1 MSKWEEYLDFLDQ
14 SRYSVEVLTS
24 NLAPDETTCNLSAV
38 KVDELSYELWGFQ
51 QKILD
56 KMGRSNLILGLP
68 TGLGKTYLAGAY
80 LKRESVQQEIR
91 VLFLVPTVPLGV
103 QQTLFARRMLNVEE
117 AYMVSGKIAPKKRK
131 ELKVWN
137 NPFVVT
143 TPQTFAHDFLE
154 PYSAQ
159 LEEARGKEDPVPSLT
174 KVFRGF
180 EFPFDVVVA
189 DECQRYIGH
198 TDGYSIL
205 LAAKA
210 CGRRMVALSA
220 TPQLHAPER
229 FEELKKIFDNIH
241 MFSVQDPTVKKHVPD
256 RLVTMVRIGTPQP
269 LLDVYHALGSI
280 VNSFN
285 FRIRQKYGTAHV
297 YSYCKQHFLCKKKL
311 ALKMLRY
318 RLVEDGASSVLGYST
333 WRFPE
338 LRSEQEKW
346 NGKSVYQLYQQ
357 ALNHTFNHKIFAAL
371 RLLRQ
376 RRYNKVIVYMES
388 VAATKHMAA
397 MLHKRYGNQKVAV
410 LVGKG
415 SMSMDQQ
422 ASALFQ
428 FQEEADIL
436 LCTSIGEEGLD
447 IPSAD
452 VEIWVDRPTNPK
464 KWIQRFGRILRQPGD
479 KKTARVYALISM
491 RTHEKKKFLQVK
503 KKTEKTYNFT
513 QKLKSTTLPYI
524 PKSQQ
529 TLLKYSDRQ

>member
-1 MSKWEEYLDFLDQ
+1 M
-14 SRYSVEVLTS
+14 EVLTS
-24 NLAPDETTCNLSAV
+24 NLAPDKTTWDLMRV
-38 KVDELSYELWGFQ
+38 KIDELSYDLWEFQ
-51 QKILD
+51 QKILQR
-56 KMGRSNLILGLP
+56 MGRSDLILGLP

-80 LKRESVQQEIR
+80 LKRESVGGHIR
-91 VLFLVPTVPLGV
+91 VLFLVPTIPLGV

-117 AYMVSGKIAPKKRK
+117 ACMVSGKISPEKRK

-137 NPFVVT
+137 KPFVVT

-154 PYSAQ
+154 PYSSQ
-159 LEEARGKEDPVPSLT
+159 LEEARGMRDPVSSLIR
-174 KVFRGF
+174 VFKGF
-180 EFPFDVVVA
+180 PFPFDMVVA
-189 DECQRYIGH
+189 DECQRYIGQ

-210 CGRRMVALSA
+210 CRKKIVALSA

-229 FEELKKIFDNIH
+229 LEELKKIFDNIH
-241 MFSVQDPTVKKHVPD
+241 MFSVQDPMVQKHIPD
-256 RLVTMVRIGTPQP
+256 RLVTMVRINTPQP
-269 LLDVYHALGSI
+269 LLDVYHALGTI
-280 VNSFN
+280 INSLS
-285 FRIRQKYGTAHV
+285 FRIRQKYGMAH
-297 YSYCKQHFLCKKKL
+297 SYTFCRQHFLCKKKL
-311 ALKMLRY
+311 ALKMLKY

-333 WRFPE
+333 WKFPE
-338 LRSEQEKW
+338 LRSAQDRW
-346 NGKSVYQLYQQ
+346 NGKSAYQLYQQ

-376 RRYNKVIVYMES
+376 RVYRKVIIYLES
-388 VAATKHMAA
+388 VVAAKHMAT

-452 VEIWVDRPTNPK
+452 VEIWIDGPTNPK

-479 KKTARVYALISM
+479 KKTARVYALTSM
-491 RTHEKKKFLQVK
+491 RTHEKKKLLKVK
-503 KKTEKTYNFT
+503 TDTEKTYNFT

-524 PKSQQ
+524 PKNQH
-529 TLLKYSDRQ
+529 TLLEYNEK